1 MGWKRVEGGG
11 GDDPRYQVWCEY
23 TVRNNTVKY
32 CPPPE
37 RGGRTAGA
45 GGGVARPLAG
55 CGEERELCN
64 GPNVG
69 GCCVCAKPF

>member
-1 MGWKRVEGGG
+1 MGVTTPGTKSGANTRFGIIPLNTAPARREEGEQ
-11 GDDPRYQVWCEY
+11 R
-23 TVRNNTVKY
+23 
-32 CPPPE
+32 
-37 RGGRTAGA
+37 GA